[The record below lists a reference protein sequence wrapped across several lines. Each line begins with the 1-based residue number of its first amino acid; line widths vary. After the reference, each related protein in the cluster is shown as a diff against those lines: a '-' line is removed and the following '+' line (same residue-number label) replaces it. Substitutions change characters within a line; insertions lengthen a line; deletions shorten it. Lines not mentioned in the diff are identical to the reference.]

1 MAMLQERAGLLTGLG
16 VVRQIVVSAEPTNV
30 TLVGSSTS
38 MCLDG
43 GHPGGDP
50 ASPDRLSC
58 SSTNGRWTNPT
69 DLVQLVYGS
78 SSIFKHDQQITA

>member
-38 MCLDG
+38 MWWQVR
-43 GHPGGDP
+43 
-50 ASPDRLSC
+50 SR
-58 SSTNGRWTNPT
+58 
-69 DLVQLVYGS
+69 Q
-78 SSIFKHDQQITA
+78 